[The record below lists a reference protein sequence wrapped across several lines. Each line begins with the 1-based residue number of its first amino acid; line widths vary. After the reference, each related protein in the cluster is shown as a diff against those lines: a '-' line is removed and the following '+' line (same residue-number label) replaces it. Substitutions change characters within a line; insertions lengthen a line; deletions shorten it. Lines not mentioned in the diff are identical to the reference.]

1 MTNFFIGIDFSK
13 GTFDATI
20 MERDRLD
27 EKGVHAVF
35 VNSAEGAKELLE
47 WVMEQTHA
55 GTREEVLFCGEDT
68 GLYSKTVSDALA
80 LDGWFMWLESA
91 LRIKRSMG
99 ICRGK
104 NDKKDSRDIAIYA
117 ARFQDKRRR
126 HVAPDERTEAVRVL
140 FMRRKFLVEQRDA
153 LRRRNKEMKPV
164 LKGNSMLQRAFR
176 SDDRLDAAYC
186 KEIAAIEK
194 EIRRL
199 VDSSAEMKRNY
210 QILTSMK
217 GIGLINA
224 VALIVYTV
232 NFKKFDYDARRVASF
247 WGVAPFGYDSGTSL
261 HTTPHV
267 SHYAD
272 KYLKSLLS
280 EAALCAM
287 RFCPVI
293 RDYAARLS
301 ARGKHPNIVR
311 NNVKNKMLHILVAMV
326 RDGKYFQQAA

>member
-27 EKGVHAVF
+27 EKGIHAVF
-35 VNSAEGAKELLE
+35 ENSAKGTKALVE
-47 WVMEQTHA
+47 WVMEQTQA

-126 HVAPDERTEAVRVL
+126 H
-140 FMRRKFLVEQRDA
+140 
-153 LRRRNKEMKPV
+153 
-164 LKGNSMLQRAFR
+164 GNSMLQRAFR

-199 VDSSAEMKRNY
+199 VDSSAEMKQNY

-311 NNVKNKMLHILVAMV
+311 NNVKNKMLHILVAKMLHILVAMV

>member
-68 GLYSKTVSDALA
+68 GLYSKTVSDTLA
-80 LDGWFMWLESA
+80 RDGWFMWLDSA

-126 HVAPDERTEAVRVL
+126 HVAPDELTEAVRVL

-164 LKGNSMLQRAFR
+164 LTAGRFVGGNEAELPNPH
-176 SDDRLDAAYC
+176 LD
-186 KEIAAIEK
+186 EGH
-194 EIRRL
+194 R
-199 VDSSAEMKRNY
+199 
-210 QILTSMK
+210 
-217 GIGLINA
+217 
-224 VALIVYTV
+224 
-232 NFKKFDYDARRVASF
+232 
-247 WGVAPFGYDSGTSL
+247 
-261 HTTPHV
+261 
-267 SHYAD
+267 AD
-272 KYLKSLLS
+272 KRRGLD
-280 EAALCAM
+280 CIP
-287 RFCPVI
+287 PVE
-293 RDYAARLS
+293 
-301 ARGKHPNIVR
+301 
-311 NNVKNKMLHILVAMV
+311 
-326 RDGKYFQQAA
+326 